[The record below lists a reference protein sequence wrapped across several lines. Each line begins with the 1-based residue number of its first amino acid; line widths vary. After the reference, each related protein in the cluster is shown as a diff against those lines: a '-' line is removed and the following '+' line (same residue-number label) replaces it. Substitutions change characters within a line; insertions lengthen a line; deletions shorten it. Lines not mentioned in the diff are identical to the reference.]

1 MVNYGVIG
9 GTIQRLPLVPTES
22 AQLSLS
28 ANTQYNIFVKAIL
41 NDNHRVHGAWSDTL
55 KVNTKDFGKF
65 IPFISQALRV
75 FSAFKRWCKDTG
87 FHLPPFF
94 ETELSCGASYI
105 LSPSV
110 CDVFVFQGTILIVIS
125 LFTAPFLIPFTA
137 LHK

>member
-75 FSAFKRWCKDTG
+75 FFAFKTVVQRHW
-87 FHLPPFF
+87 FPL
-94 ETELSCGASYI
+94 
-105 LSPSV
+105 
-110 CDVFVFQGTILIVIS
+110 
-125 LFTAPFLIPFTA
+125 TAIF
-137 LHK
+137 